1 MNIRFLI
8 FLIPLLL
15 TSCYKIIEG
24 DETMPKVIYVN
35 ANDKQNTE
43 STLIN
48 KEQKELKEKVYY
60 PLGIIGAVEP
70 VYLKDMN
77 SVFYARID
85 TGATTSSL
93 DATEITRFERD
104 GEDWVSFVITNAKT
118 KETKKFEKKV
128 ARKISIKRQSGNNE
142 SRVSV
147 NMEIKFGNQQL
158 VKEFTLVHREDFNY
172 QVLIGRNIL
181 NGLAVVDVATSNTL
195 N

>member
-1 MNIRFLI
+1 MNRKFLL

-15 TSCYKIIEG
+15 TSCYK
-24 DETMPKVIYVN
+24 TMKGEEAMTKVIYVQANNENIESN
-35 ANDKQNTE
+35 AITDKKN
-43 STLIN
+43 
-48 KEQKELKEKVYY
+48 ELKEKVYY

-70 VYLKDMN
+70 IYLKDMN
-77 SVFYARID
+77 SVFYARVD

-104 GEDWVSFVITNAKT
+104 GEDWVSFVVTNAET
-118 KETKKFEKKV
+118 KETKKFEKKI

>member
-1 MNIRFLI
+1 MNRKFLF

-24 DETMPKVIYVN
+24 EEAMTKVIYVQANNENIESN
-35 ANDKQNTE
+35 AIADKKN
-43 STLIN
+43 
-48 KEQKELKEKVYY
+48 ELKEKVYY

-70 VYLKDMN
+70 IYLKDMN
-77 SVFYARID
+77 SVFYARVD

-93 DATEITRFERD
+93 DATEITKFERD
-104 GEDWVSFVITNAKT
+104 GEEWVSFVVTNAET
-118 KETKKFEKKV
+118 KETKKFEKKI

-142 SRVSV
+142 SRVSI

>member
-1 MNIRFLI
+1 MNKKFLL

-15 TSCYKIIEG
+15 TSCYK
-24 DETMPKVIYVN
+24 TMKGEEAMTKVIYVQANNENIESN
-35 ANDKQNTE
+35 AIADKKN
-43 STLIN
+43 
-48 KEQKELKEKVYY
+48 ELKEKVYY

-70 VYLKDMN
+70 IYLKDMN
-77 SVFYARID
+77 SVFYARVD

-104 GEDWVSFVITNAKT
+104 GEDWVSFVVTNAET

-172 QVLIGRNIL
+172 QILIGRNIL
-181 NGLAVVDVATSNTL
+181 NGLAIVDVATSNTL

>member
-1 MNIRFLI
+1 MNRKFLL

-15 TSCYKIIEG
+15 TSCYK
-24 DETMPKVIYVN
+24 TMKGEEAMTKVIYVQANNENIESN
-35 ANDKQNTE
+35 AIADKKN
-43 STLIN
+43 
-48 KEQKELKEKVYY
+48 ELKEKVYY

-70 VYLKDMN
+70 IYLKDMN
-77 SVFYARID
+77 SVFYARVD

-104 GEDWVSFVITNAKT
+104 GEDWVSFVVTNAQT

-128 ARKISIKRQSGNNE
+128 ARKISIKRQSGKNE

-181 NGLAVVDVATSNTL
+181 NGLAIVDVATSNTL

>member
-1 MNIRFLI
+1 M
-8 FLIPLLL
+8 
-15 TSCYKIIEG
+15 S
-24 DETMPKVIYVN
+24 KVIYVN

-85 TGATTSSL
+85 TGATTSSI
-93 DATEITRFERD
+93 DATEITKFERD
-104 GEDWVSFVITNAKT
+104 GEEWVSFVITNAET

-128 ARKISIKRQSGNNE
+128 ARKISIKRQSGHNE

-147 NMEIKFGNQQL
+147 NMEIKIGNQQL
-158 VKEFTLVHREDFNY
+158 IKEFTLVHRKDFNY

>member
-1 MNIRFLI
+1 MNKKFLL

-15 TSCYKIIEG
+15 TSCYK
-24 DETMPKVIYVN
+24 TMKGEEAMTKVIYVQANNENIESN
-35 ANDKQNTE
+35 AIADKKN
-43 STLIN
+43 
-48 KEQKELKEKVYY
+48 ELKEKVYY

-70 VYLKDMN
+70 IYLKDMN
-77 SVFYARID
+77 SVFYARVD

-104 GEDWVSFVITNAKT
+104 GEDWVSFVVTNAQT

>member
-1 MNIRFLI
+1 MNKGILF

-15 TSCYKIIEG
+15 TSCYKVKGGE
-24 DETMPKVIYVN
+24 ETMTKVIYVQANNENIESN
-35 ANDKQNTE
+35 A
-43 STLIN
+43 IAN
-48 KEQKELKEKVYY
+48 KKNELKEKVYY

-70 VYLKDMN
+70 IYLKDMN

-104 GEDWVSFVITNAKT
+104 GEEWVSFVVTNAET

-158 VKEFTLVHREDFNY
+158 VKEFKLVHRKDFNY
-172 QVLIGRNIL
+172 QILIGRNIL
-181 NGLAVVDVATSNTL
+181 NGLAVVDVAATNTL

>member
-1 MNIRFLI
+1 MNRKFLF

-24 DETMPKVIYVN
+24 EEAMTKVIYVQANNENIESN
-35 ANDKQNTE
+35 AIADKKN
-43 STLIN
+43 
-48 KEQKELKEKVYY
+48 ELKDKVYY

-70 VYLKDMN
+70 IYLKDMN
-77 SVFYARID
+77 SVFYARVD

-104 GEDWVSFVITNAKT
+104 GEDWVSFVVTNAET

>member
-1 MNIRFLI
+1 MNKKFLL

-15 TSCYKIIEG
+15 TSCYK
-24 DETMPKVIYVN
+24 TMKGEEAMTKVIYVQANNENIESN
-35 ANDKQNTE
+35 AIADKKN
-43 STLIN
+43 
-48 KEQKELKEKVYY
+48 ELKEKVYY

-70 VYLKDMN
+70 IYLKDMN
-77 SVFYARID
+77 SVFYARVD

-104 GEDWVSFVITNAKT
+104 GEDWVSFVVTNAET

-142 SRVSV
+142 SRISV

>member
-1 MNIRFLI
+1 MNKNILFI
-8 FLIPLLL
+8 LIPLLL
-15 TSCYKIIEG
+15 ASCSKLFNGENS
-24 DETMPKVIYVN
+24 MSKVIYVN

-85 TGATTSSL
+85 TGATTSSI

-104 GEDWVSFVITNAKT
+104 GEDWVSFVITNAET

-147 NMEIKFGNQQL
+147 NMEIKIGNQQL
-158 VKEFTLVHREDFNY
+158 VKEFTLVHRKNFNY
-172 QVLIGRNIL
+172 QILIGRNIL

>member
-1 MNIRFLI
+1 MNRKFLL

-24 DETMPKVIYVN
+24 EEAMTKVIYVQANNENIESN
-35 ANDKQNTE
+35 AIADKKN
-43 STLIN
+43 
-48 KEQKELKEKVYY
+48 ELKEKVYY

-70 VYLKDMN
+70 IYLKDMN
-77 SVFYARID
+77 SVFYARVD

-93 DATEITRFERD
+93 DATEITKFERD
-104 GEDWVSFVITNAKT
+104 GEEWVSFVVTNAET
-118 KETKKFEKKV
+118 KETKKFEKKI

>member
-1 MNIRFLI
+1 MNRKFLL

-15 TSCYKIIEG
+15 TSCYK
-24 DETMPKVIYVN
+24 TMKGEEAMTKVIYVQANNENIESN
-35 ANDKQNTE
+35 AIADKKN
-43 STLIN
+43 
-48 KEQKELKEKVYY
+48 ELKEKVYY

-70 VYLKDMN
+70 IYLKDMN
-77 SVFYARID
+77 SVFYARVD

-104 GEDWVSFVITNAKT
+104 GEDWVSFVVTNAQT

-181 NGLAVVDVATSNTL
+181 NGLAIVDVATSNTL

>member
-1 MNIRFLI
+1 MNRKFLF

-24 DETMPKVIYVN
+24 EEAMTKVIYVQANNENIESN
-35 ANDKQNTE
+35 AIADKKN
-43 STLIN
+43 
-48 KEQKELKEKVYY
+48 ELKEKVYY

-70 VYLKDMN
+70 IYLKDMN
-77 SVFYARID
+77 SVFYARVD

-93 DATEITRFERD
+93 DATEITKFERD
-104 GEDWVSFVITNAKT
+104 GEEWVSFVITNAET
-118 KETKKFEKKV
+118 KETKKFEKKI

>member
-1 MNIRFLI
+1 MNRI
-8 FLIPLLL
+8 FLFFLVPLLL

-24 DETMPKVIYVN
+24 EEAMTKVIYVQANNENIESN
-35 ANDKQNTE
+35 AIADKKN
-43 STLIN
+43 
-48 KEQKELKEKVYY
+48 ELKEKVYY

-70 VYLKDMN
+70 IYLKDMN
-77 SVFYARID
+77 SVFYARVD

-104 GEDWVSFVITNAKT
+104 GEDWVSFVVTNAET

>member
-1 MNIRFLI
+1 MNRKFLL

-15 TSCYKIIEG
+15 TSCYK
-24 DETMPKVIYVN
+24 TMKGEEAMTKVIYVQANNENIESN
-35 ANDKQNTE
+35 AIADKKN
-43 STLIN
+43 
-48 KEQKELKEKVYY
+48 ELKEKVYY

-70 VYLKDMN
+70 IYLKDMN
-77 SVFYARID
+77 SVFYARVD

-104 GEDWVSFVITNAKT
+104 GEDWVSFVVTNAQT

-172 QVLIGRNIL
+172 QILIGRNIL
-181 NGLAVVDVATSNTL
+181 NGLAIVDVATSNTL

>member
-1 MNIRFLI
+1 MNRI
-8 FLIPLLL
+8 FLFFLVPLLL
-15 TSCYKIIEG
+15 TSCYKVIEG
-24 DETMPKVIYVN
+24 EEVMTKVIYVQ
-35 ANDKQNTE
+35 ANNENVESKAIADKKN
-43 STLIN
+43 
-48 KEQKELKEKVYY
+48 ELKEKVYY

-70 VYLKDMN
+70 IYLKDMN
-77 SVFYARID
+77 SVFYARVD

-104 GEDWVSFVITNAKT
+104 GEDWVSFVVTNAET

-181 NGLAVVDVATSNTL
+181 NGLAVVDVATTNTL

>member
-1 MNIRFLI
+1 M
-8 FLIPLLL
+8 
-15 TSCYKIIEG
+15 T
-24 DETMPKVIYVN
+24 KVIYVQANNENIESN
-35 ANDKQNTE
+35 AIADKKN
-43 STLIN
+43 
-48 KEQKELKEKVYY
+48 ELKEKVYY

-70 VYLKDMN
+70 IYLKDMN
-77 SVFYARID
+77 SVFYARVD

-104 GEDWVSFVITNAKT
+104 GEDWVSFVVTNAQT

-128 ARKISIKRQSGNNE
+128 ARKISIKRQSGKNE

-181 NGLAVVDVATSNTL
+181 NGLAIVDVATSNTL